1 MRPTE
6 CCDYGQPNTGYVF
19 ALANLA
25 SKAYRGWIKANE
37 ALNQA
42 EAKLAQAR
50 KMVEEGAEATKEQLA
65 KIRELAEEVERRT
78 KDLEEAADAVRRTA
92 E

>member
-1 MRPTE
+1 MQDTKTG
-6 CCDYGQPNTGYVF
+6 CCDETGLVF

-42 EAKLAQAR
+42 KAKLAQAR
-50 KMVEEGAEATKEQLA
+50 EAVAKGAKATEEQLA
-65 KIRELAEEVERRT
+65 KINEITKEVERRT
-78 KDLEEAADAVRRTA
+78 RDLEKAAEAKARLTA
-92 E
+92 S